1 MARIPLRPAAAPAE
15 ESSGLLDEGVFL
27 ASRSA
32 ARADGTE
39 RGQVTRRGYD
49 LRSRTR
55 TTPNGVFAA
64 VAPAPFASSMP
75 VLRLG
80 SAHRTVTGLSPAWL
94 IAVATRLLHEEPDL
108 LPALT
113 LTSASMIMKRGQRL
127 EVETLTPRG
136 PQLSSV
142 RATAV
147 SRRLLEASRGGVP
160 AAELLAELQRRHPG
174 AGEPAVRRA
183 ILDMID
189 TSLLLTDLLPAD
201 LRDQPLHH
209 LLARLPSTAGARH
222 ALSLLARL
230 LAQCD
235 TQPPGSPPRR
245 RRLEEA
251 RALADQL
258 YETGRPLVVD
268 TVADAEITLPPT
280 VGEQAAQ
287 AASVLWRIGHRS
299 GALTDY
305 HRRFRTAYGHQRL
318 VPLRELLDPVTG
330 LGPPGPHDGLGAEEE
345 PDGRRTAILAR
356 LLADALAEGKD
367 ELVLSDDHI
376 DQLAHNS
383 PLPPPRSA
391 EIHIQLLRGTG
402 RVRLAVCSG
411 TGSQTAGASP
421 GRWHRWL
428 PELIPGEAADSGSGP
443 MVAEIV
449 GRPRTAAAGALTA
462 ETGAARWRIPLD
474 VPTRDGDLLPDELA
488 VTTTGT
494 HLQLW
499 STRYQRPVLPVLYNR
514 LTPRHLPSAAYLL
527 YLLGQTGTR
536 PWHPWNWAPLDCWP
550 HTPRVRYRD
559 ILLAPARWRLPDHL
573 TTAAG
578 DRAAFAQRLAAW
590 RTNSLPGPPPVLVAE
605 EADRRLPLDLRQDNH
620 RELLRRSVRRGTRF
634 LAEPVAPPEELAVMD
649 GPHGQ
654 RHLIDLVVPLTR
666 RHDPRPTPPD
676 PRTTRR
682 APGTDIHLPG
692 STWLSAA
699 LAAPAHL
706 HDTVLTALIPLLSG
720 LPDKVERWFWL
731 RYTTPALGPHLR
743 VRFHADPHTLATR
756 VQPQLAHLAE
766 RLQKQ
771 GLLRPAALHLEPYER
786 ETERYGGPQAITPA
800 ETVFCA
806 DSRLALA
813 TLPHTKDE
821 RLLIAAAGAADIART
836 LAPAEPRTAL
846 RPGRLTQDERRHRDT
861 LRPRLAVGTDGLLPV
876 HLMAFRA
883 ARHAAF
889 LAYRDV
895 LDEDSAARC
904 ASDVIHL
911 HANRMLG
918 TDPGAERIAR
928 TLAADLLHRP

>member
-1 MARIPLRPAAAPAE
+1 MARIPLRPASAPPE

-55 TTPNGVFAA
+55 TTPHGVFAG
-64 VAPAPFASSMP
+64 VAPAPFAGSPS

-94 IAVATRLLHEEPDL
+94 IAVAARLLHEEPDL

-113 LTSASMIMKRGQRL
+113 LTSASMVMERGDRL
-127 EVETLTPRG
+127 EVETPTPQGSR
-136 PQLSSV
+136 LSSV

-147 SRRLLEASRGGVP
+147 SRRLLEASRDGVP
-160 AAELLAELQRRHPG
+160 AAELLAELQQRHPG

-189 TSLLLTDLLPAD
+189 TGLLLTDLLPAD
-201 LRDQPLHH
+201 LRAQPLHH
-209 LLARLPSTAGARH
+209 LLARLPSSAGARH
-222 ALSLLARL
+222 ALSRLARL

-235 TQPPGSPPRR
+235 AHPPGSPPRQ

-268 TVADAEITLPPT
+268 TVADAEISLPPT

-287 AASVLWRIGHRS
+287 AASVLWRIGHRT

-305 HRRFRTAYGHQRL
+305 HRRFRIAYGHHRL
-318 VPLRELLDPVTG
+318 VPLPELLDPVTG
-330 LGPPGPHDGLGAEEE
+330 LGPPGPRDGLGAEEE
-345 PDGRRTAILAR
+345 PDGRRTATLAR
-356 LLADALAEGKD
+356 LLAEALAEGKD

-376 DQLAHNS
+376 DQLAHSS

-402 RVRLAVCSG
+402 GVRLAVCPG

-421 GRWHRWL
+421 GRWHQWL
-428 PELIPGEAADSGSGP
+428 PELFPGEAAGSGSGP

-449 GRPRTAAAGALTA
+449 CRPRTAAAGALAA
-462 ETGAARWRIPLD
+462 ETGAAPWRIPLD

-499 STRYQRPVLPVLYNR
+499 STRHQRPVLPVPYNR
-514 LTPRHLPSAAYLL
+514 LTPRHLPPAAYLL

-578 DRAAFAQRLAAW
+578 DRAAFAQQLATW
-590 RTNSLPGPPPVLVAE
+590 RTNSHPLPPPVLVTE
-605 EADRRLPLDLRQDNH
+605 EADRHLPLDLRQDDH

-634 LAEPVAPPEELAVMD
+634 LAEPAAPPEELAVMD
-649 GPHGQ
+649 GPNGQ

-682 APGTDIHLPG
+682 APGTDVHLPG

-699 LAAPAHL
+699 LVTPAHL
-706 HDTVLTALIPLLSG
+706 HDTVLTALVPLFSG
-720 LPDKVERWFWL
+720 LPDEVERWFWL

-743 VRFHADPHTLATR
+743 VRFHADPHTLAIR
-756 VQPQLAHLAE
+756 VQPQLAHIAE
-766 RLQKQ
+766 RLQRR

-786 ETERYGGPQAITPA
+786 EIERYGGPQAITLA
-800 ETVFCA
+800 EAVFRA
-806 DSRLALA
+806 DSHLALA
-813 TLPHTKDE
+813 ALPHTKDD
-821 RLLIAAAGAADIART
+821 RLLTAAAGAADIART

-846 RPGRLTQDERRHRDT
+846 RPGRLTRDERRYRDT
-861 LRPRLAVGTDGLLPV
+861 LRPRLADSLLPG
-876 HLMAFRA
+876 HLSAARA
-883 ARHAAF
+883 ARHAAL

-895 LDEDSAARC
+895 LAEEFAARC

-911 HANRMLG
+911 HANRLLG
-918 TDPGAERIAR
+918 TDPGVERIMR